1 MHFDEA
7 MWVALGFVLFV
18 VLVWK
23 KAGAALA
30 ETLDTRS
37 AKIKSELDEARKLH
51 EEAKSELDSLKGLKR
66 DAEKEAKTIV
76 ANAKAAANR
85 IRETAAQKAVETVD
99 RREAQAAAKIQA
111 SEAAL
116 VNELRA
122 QAASLAVDAARELI
136 AEKMDEDASLKLIEA
151 SVKQIASLK

>member
-18 VLVWK
+18 LLVWK

-66 DAEKEAKTIV
+66 DAEKEAKTIL

-85 IRETAAQKAVETVD
+85 IRETAEQKAEETVA

-116 VNELRA
+116 VNELRSK
-122 QAASLAVDAARELI
+122 AASLAVDAARELI

>member
-23 KAGAALA
+23 KAGVALA

-85 IRETAAQKAVETVD
+85 IRETAAQKAVETVA

-122 QAASLAVDAARELI
+122 QAASLAVDAARELV
-136 AEKMDEDASLKLIEA
+136 AEKMDEDASLKLIET

>member
-18 VLVWK
+18 ALVWK

-51 EEAKSELDSLKGLKR
+51 EEAKFELDSLKSLKR
-66 DAEKEAKTIV
+66 DA
-76 ANAKAAANR
+76 
-85 IRETAAQKAVETVD
+85 AVSYTH
-99 RREAQAAAKIQA
+99 
-111 SEAAL
+111 L
-116 VNELRA
+116 TLPTT
-122 QAASLAVDAARELI
+122 
-136 AEKMDEDASLKLIEA
+136 
-151 SVKQIASLK
+151 

>member
-18 VLVWK
+18 ILVWK
-23 KAGAALA
+23 KAGAALSV
-30 ETLDTRS
+30 TLDARS

-51 EEAKSELDSLKGLKR
+51 EDAKVELDHLKGLKSE
-66 DAEKEAKTIV
+66 AEKEAKTII
-76 ANAKAAANR
+76 ANAKAAAER
-85 IRETAAQKAVETVD
+85 IRKTASQKAEETIA

-116 VNELRA
+116 VNELRSK
-122 QAASLAVDAARELI
+122 AAHLAINAARELI
-136 AEKMDEDASLKLIEA
+136 VEKLDEDASLKLVEA

>member
-85 IRETAAQKAVETVD
+85 IRETAAQKAVETVA
-99 RREAQAAAKIQA
+99 RREAQAADKIQA

-136 AEKMDEDASLKLIEA
+136 AEKMDEDASLKLIET

>member
-51 EEAKSELDSLKGLKR
+51 EEAKSELDSLKSLKR

-76 ANAKAAANR
+76 ANARAAA
-85 IRETAAQKAVETVD
+85 TV
-99 RREAQAAAKIQA
+99 
-111 SEAAL
+111 SYTH
-116 VNELRA
+116 LRA
-122 QAASLAVDAARELI
+122 HET
-136 AEKMDEDASLKLIEA
+136 
-151 SVKQIASLK
+151 

>member
-1 MHFDEA
+1 MHFDES
-7 MWVALGFVLFV
+7 MWVALGFVLFI

-85 IRETAAQKAVETVD
+85 IRETAAQKAVETVA
-99 RREAQAAAKIQA
+99 RREAQAAVKIQA

-122 QAASLAVDAARELI
+122 QAASLAVDAARELV
-136 AEKMDEDASLKLIEA
+136 AEKMDEDASLKLIET

>member
-18 VLVWK
+18 ALVWT
-23 KAGAALA
+23 KAGAAFA
-30 ETLDTRS
+30 KTLDTRS

-85 IRETAAQKAVETVD
+85 IRETAAQKAVETVA

-116 VNELRA
+116 LNELRA
-122 QAASLAVDAARELI
+122 KAASLAVGAARELI
-136 AEKMDEDASLKLIEA
+136 AEKIDEDASQKLIES
-151 SVKQIASLK
+151 SVKQIATLK

>member
-18 VLVWK
+18 ALVWK
-23 KAGAALA
+23 KAGATLA

-85 IRETAAQKAVETVD
+85 IRETAAQKAVETVT

-136 AEKMDEDASLKLIEA
+136 AEKMDEDASLKLIET

>member
-23 KAGAALA
+23 KAGVALA

-51 EEAKSELDSLKGLKR
+51 EEAKSELDSLKSLKR

-76 ANAKAAANR
+76 ENAKAAANR
-85 IRETAAQKAVETVD
+85 IREIAAEKAVETVA

-122 QAASLAVDAARELI
+122 KAASLAVDAARELI
-136 AEKMDEDASLKLIEA
+136 AEKMDEDASLKLIET
-151 SVKQIASLK
+151 SVKQTASLK

>member
-76 ANAKAAANR
+76 ENAKAAANR
-85 IRETAAQKAVETVD
+85 IRETAAQKAVETVA

-111 SEAAL
+111 SEVAL

-122 QAASLAVDAARELI
+122 KAAILAVDAARELI
-136 AEKMDEDASLKLIEA
+136 AEKMDEDASLKLIET

>member
-23 KAGAALA
+23 KAGTALA

-85 IRETAAQKAVETVD
+85 IRETAAQKAVETVA
-99 RREAQAAAKIQA
+99 RREEQAAAKIQA

-122 QAASLAVDAARELI
+122 QAASLAVNAARELV
-136 AEKMDEDASLKLIEA
+136 AEKMDEDASLKLIET

>member
-18 VLVWK
+18 ALVWK
-23 KAGAALA
+23 KAGATLA

-85 IRETAAQKAVETVD
+85 IREPQVPP
-99 RREAQAAAKIQA
+99 
-111 SEAAL
+111 
-116 VNELRA
+116 NPWC
-122 QAASLAVDAARELI
+122 
-136 AEKMDEDASLKLIEA
+136 EA
-151 SVKQIASLK
+151 SAAHGSPKNDWYPRALQFPGHSEGPPEKDATECGNGPH

>member
-23 KAGAALA
+23 KAGATLA

-37 AKIKSELDEARKLH
+37 AKIKFELDEARKLH

-116 VNELRA
+116 LNELRA
-122 QAASLAVDAARELI
+122 KAASLAVDAARELI
-136 AEKMDEDASLKLIEA
+136 AEKMDEDASQKLIES

>member
-66 DAEKEAKTIV
+66 DAEKEAKIIV

-85 IRETAAQKAVETVD
+85 IHETAAQKAAETVA

-136 AEKMDEDASLKLIEA
+136 AEKMDEDASLKLIET

>member
-116 VNELRA
+116 LNELRA
-122 QAASLAVDAARELI
+122 KAASLAVDAARELI

>member
-7 MWVALGFVLFV
+7 MWVALGFVLFI

-76 ANAKAAANR
+76 SNAKAAANR
-85 IRETAAQKAVETVD
+85 IRETASQKAVESIA

-122 QAASLAVDAARELI
+122 KAASLAVDAARELI
-136 AEKMDEDASLKLIEA
+136 AEKMDEDASLKLIET

>member
-85 IRETAAQKAVETVD
+85 IRETAAQKAVETVS

-122 QAASLAVDAARELI
+122 KAASLAVDATRELI
-136 AEKMDEDASLKLIEA
+136 AEKMDEDSSLKLIEA

>member
-85 IRETAAQKAVETVD
+85 IRETAAQKAVETVA

-136 AEKMDEDASLKLIEA
+136 AEKMDEDASLKLIET
-151 SVKQIASLK
+151 SVKQTASLK

>member
-7 MWVALGFVLFV
+7 MWVALGFVLFIA
-18 VLVWK
+18 LVWT
-23 KAGAALA
+23 KAGAAFA
-30 ETLDTRS
+30 KTLDTRS

-85 IRETAAQKAVETVD
+85 IRENAAQKAVETVA

-122 QAASLAVDAARELI
+122 KAASLAVDAARELI
-136 AEKMDEDASLKLIEA
+136 AEKIDEDASLKLVES

>member
-1 MHFDEA
+1 MLFDEA

-85 IRETAAQKAVETVD
+85 IRETAAQKAVETVA

-136 AEKMDEDASLKLIEA
+136 AEKMDEDASLKLIET

>member
-85 IRETAAQKAVETVD
+85 IQETAAQKAVETIS

-122 QAASLAVDAARELI
+122 KAASLAVNAARELI
-136 AEKMDEDASLKLIEA
+136 AEKMDEDASLKLIET

>member
-7 MWVALGFVLFV
+7 MWVALGFGLFV

-23 KAGAALA
+23 KVGSALA

-37 AKIKSELDEARKLH
+37 TKIKTDLDEARKLH
-51 EEAKSELDSLKGLKR
+51 EEAKAELKSLKGLKNE
-66 DAEKEAKTIV
+66 AEKEAKIIV
-76 ANAKAAANR
+76 ANAKAAAER
-85 IRETAAQKAVETVD
+85 IRKTAAQKAEETII

-111 SEAAL
+111 SEVAL

-122 QAASLAVDAARELI
+122 EAASLAVDGARQLI
-136 AEKMDEDASLKLIEA
+136 AEKMDEETSLKLVEA
-151 SVKQIASLK
+151 SVTQIAAVK

>member
-1 MHFDEA
+1 MHFDES

-18 VLVWK
+18 LLVWK

-30 ETLDTRS
+30 DSLDTRS

-76 ANAKAAANR
+76 ENAKAAANR
-85 IRETAAQKAVETVD
+85 IRETAAQKAVETVA

-111 SEAAL
+111 SEVAL

-122 QAASLAVDAARELI
+122 KAASLAVDSAREVI
-136 AEKMDEDASLKLIEA
+136 AEKMDEDASLKLIET

>member
-51 EEAKSELDSLKGLKR
+51 EEAKFELDSLKGLKR

-85 IRETAAQKAVETVD
+85 IRETASQKAVETVA

-122 QAASLAVDAARELI
+122 KAASLAVDAARELI
-136 AEKMDEDASLKLIEA
+136 AEKMDEDASLKLIET

>member
-37 AKIKSELDEARKLH
+37 AKIKSELDEARKLY

-85 IRETAAQKAVETVD
+85 IRETAAQKAVETVA

-136 AEKMDEDASLKLIEA
+136 AEKMDEDASLKLIET

>member
-18 VLVWK
+18 ALVWK

-51 EEAKSELDSLKGLKR
+51 EEA
-66 DAEKEAKTIV
+66 
-76 ANAKAAANR
+76 
-85 IRETAAQKAVETVD
+85 
-99 RREAQAAAKIQA
+99 
-111 SEAAL
+111 
-116 VNELRA
+116 
-122 QAASLAVDAARELI
+122 
-136 AEKMDEDASLKLIEA
+136 
-151 SVKQIASLK
+151 

>member
-7 MWVALGFVLFV
+7 MWVALGFALFV

-37 AKIKSELDEARKLH
+37 TKIKSELDEARKLH
-51 EEAKSELDSLKGLKR
+51 EEAKSELDSLQGLKR

-85 IRETAAQKAVETVD
+85 IRETAAQKAVETVA

-136 AEKMDEDASLKLIEA
+136 AEKMDEDASLKLIET